1 MSNKFEQGLERYFSQ
16 PQLQKIRSVKIG
28 IAGAGG
34 LGSNCAMFLVRS
46 GFCHFVIVDM
56 DTVDASN
63 LNRQNYFLDQVDHHK
78 VDALAEN
85 LQRINPAVEV
95 SVRNCR
101 LSKENFDPV
110 FEDCTILVEA
120 FDKPDIKAD
129 FAEHFAGKGKFLVT
143 ASGLAGFGTGNR
155 IVTRQVRP
163 DFYVVGDESNGIDT
177 APPLAPAVTIAAAK
191 EADVV
196 LGYVLGGVSHE

>member
-101 LSKENFDPV
+101 LGKENFDPV

-129 FAEHFAGKGKFLVT
+129 FAEHFAGKGKFLVM